1 MPRRWI
7 DLPLRVK
14 ALAVISIPLVPLV
27 ISAGL
32 FAWSARRAQSAEG
45 WVAHTLEVK
54 AQIATVLSLMVDA
67 EMGVRGFLLTRN
79 PESLHPYEDATAR
92 HAAAMAQLSILVAD
106 NSAQVDRVRT
116 VGALATGRPL
126 SDMIA
131 YARTTNAQPPL
142 SLLADSRHTM
152 DAVRNE
158 LAEMQGVEDRL
169 LEARTATATRAQR
182 QVVWIGALGAVFGLV
197 GGLFAAVTF
206 TSGVVSRIDRLGEN
220 AVRLSQAM
228 PLMRLKPAADEVGH
242 LGGRL
247 EEAGAL
253 LRARVQELEQARAD
267 LDRFFSL
274 SLDMLCIFG
283 LDGRFVRVNAAWQDL
298 FAWTPEELAAVPYL
312 DLVHPDDRA
321 PTSAAAA
328 QLADG
333 ATVINFENRYR
344 CKDGTYRWLNWKASP
359 EPLRGVIYAT
369 ARDVTE
375 QKRIAQERAEHA
387 AALAVVNDEL
397 EAFSYSVSH
406 DLRAPL
412 RHVAGF
418 ASLLER
424 HAAVQLDDQGR
435 RYITTIQDAA
445 TTMGRLIDDL
455 LTFSRMGRSAL
466 TTRRVHLS
474 DIVQEAREET
484 MSHVSGRDI
493 VWTIHPLLDVD
504 ADPAMLR
511 LAFVNLLSNAIKY
524 TATRPQA
531 HIEIG
536 AHGHG
541 NQEMVIFVR
550 DNGVGFDMQYAHK
563 LFGVFQRLH
572 ARTEFEGTGIGLA
585 NVRRIIHR
593 HGGRTW
599 AEGIPDGGATFYF
612 SLPKERI
619 LGGRGSTESS
629 RPA

>member
-32 FAWSARRAQSAEG
+32 FAWSAQRARSAEG

-54 AQIATVLSLMVDA
+54 AQIATVLNLLVDA
-67 EMGVRGFLLTRN
+67 ETGVRGFLLTRN
-79 PESLHPYEDATAR
+79 PESLRPYDDATAR
-92 HAAAMAQLSILVAD
+92 HAAAVARLSMLVAD
-106 NSAQVDRVRT
+106 NPAQVDRLRT
-116 VGALATGRPL
+116 AGALAAARPL
-126 SDMIA
+126 ADMIA

-142 SLLADSRHTM
+142 KLLAESRHTM
-152 DAVRNE
+152 DALRNE
-158 LAEMQGVEDRL
+158 LAEMQGAEDQL
-169 LEARTATATRAQR
+169 LEDRTATATRAQ
-182 QVVWIGALGAVFGLV
+182 QQLVWISALGAVFGLV

-206 TSGVVSRIDRLGEN
+206 TSGVVSRIDRLGDN
-220 AVRLSQAM
+220 AARLSQGS
-228 PLMRLKPAADEVGH
+228 PLLRLKPAVDEVGH
-242 LGGRL
+242 LGERL

-253 LRARVQELEQARAD
+253 LRARVEELEQARAE

-274 SLDMLCIFG
+274 SLDMLCVFG
-283 LDGRFVRVNAAWQDL
+283 LDGYFVRVNPAWQHL
-298 FAWTPEELAAVPYL
+298 FGWAPDELTAAPYL
-312 DLVHPDDRA
+312 DFVHPDDLA
-321 PTSAAAA
+321 ATSAAAA
-328 QLADG
+328 QLAGG

-344 CKDGTYRWLNWKASP
+344 CKDGTYRWLNWKASL

-375 QKRIAQERAEHA
+375 QKRVAQERAEHA
-387 AALAVVNDEL
+387 AALATVNDEL

-412 RHVAGF
+412 RHVTGF

-424 HAAVQLDDQGR
+424 QGASRLDDQGR
-435 RYITTIQDAA
+435 RYLTTIQDAA
-445 TTMGRLIDDL
+445 TMMGRLIDDL
-455 LTFSRMGRSAL
+455 LAFSRMGRSTL
-466 TTRRVHLS
+466 TTRRVRLD
-474 DIVQEAREET
+474 DIVQDARRET
-484 MSHVSGRDI
+484 MAHANGRDI

-524 TATRPQA
+524 TSTRPQA

-541 NQEMVIFVR
+541 DQETVVFVR
-550 DNGVGFDMQYAHK
+550 DNGVGFDMQYVHK

-572 ARTEFEGTGIGLA
+572 GSKEFEGTGIGLA

-599 AEGIPDGGATFYF
+599 AEGTPDGGATFYF
-612 SLPKERI
+612 SLPKQRI
-619 LGGRGSTESS
+619 HDDRRSTDSP
-629 RPA
+629 R